1 LNTTFLTGGY
11 TDSSGG
17 DARGIGLVRHTSDG
31 ELVFAGLAASA
42 SSPSFLVRGELAGV
56 LYSVDE
62 AGNRVLAFEGD
73 LRTAGHAGNA
83 GHARNAGNEDSERNE
98 GGPLRTLGWQRSSG
112 TAPCH
117 LSATRDWLYSS
128 NYGTGEIDV
137 FPLGHDGSIGP
148 LYDTV
153 APAACAPGPHPAQDS
168 PRAHSTLVLS
178 STVLGDTV
186 LSNTVLS
193 NTVLGDTVLGAD
205 LGCDSVGI
213 HRWVDGHLTRV
224 RSIAFPPGTGP
235 RDIAIGPHG
244 RVLVLGEFSGSVFE
258 LAGLNTDTPGISRS
272 GPVTAS
278 PVPGDH
284 AAGLVFSPDGR
295 HLYTGL
301 RGSNRIAVVMVDDL
315 TPVEA
320 VDCGGDWP
328 RHVAIDGGTLLV
340 ACERSGTVAV
350 LPIDGQTGI
359 PGPGSTIEVPTP
371 TYLLAAGA

>member
-1 LNTTFLTGGY
+1 MSATFLTGGY

-17 DARGIGLVRHTSDG
+17 NARGIGLVRPTSGG
-31 ELVFAGLAASA
+31 ELAFAGLAARA
-42 SSPSFLVRGELAGV
+42 SSPSFLVNGELEGV

-62 AGNRVLAFEGD
+62 VGNRVLAFEGD
-73 LRTAGHAGNA
+73 LR
-83 GHARNAGNEDSERNE
+83 NAGNETKEANKGNEANE

-112 TAPCH
+112 TGPCH

-148 LYDTV
+148 LYDSV
-153 APAACAPGPHPAQDS
+153 VPAACAPGPHSAQDG
-168 PRAHSTLVLS
+168 PHAHSTLVLS
-178 STVLGDTV
+178 NPVLGDTVLGDTVLGDTV
-186 LSNTVLS
+186 LS
-193 NTVLGDTVLGAD
+193 AD

-235 RDIAIGPHG
+235 RDIAVGPDG
-244 RVLVLGEFSGSVFE
+244 RVFVLGEFSGAVFE
-258 LAGLNTDTPGISRS
+258 LASLDTEMPGISRS

-278 PVPGDH
+278 PVPGDQ
-284 AAGLVFSPDGR
+284 AAGLVFAPDGR

-301 RGSNRIAVVMVDDL
+301 RGSNRVAVVKVDDL
-315 TPVEA
+315 TPVET

-328 RHVAIDGGTLLV
+328 RHLAIDAGTLMV
-340 ACERSGTVAV
+340 ACERSGTVCM
-350 LPIDGQTGI
+350 LPIDEQTGV
-359 PGPGSTIEVPTP
+359 PRPGSTIEVPTP